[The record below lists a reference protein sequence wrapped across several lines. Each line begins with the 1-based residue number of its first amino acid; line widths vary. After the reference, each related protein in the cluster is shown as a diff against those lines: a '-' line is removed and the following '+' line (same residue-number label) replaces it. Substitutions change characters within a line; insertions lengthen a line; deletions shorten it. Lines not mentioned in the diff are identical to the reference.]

1 MIKFKINFV
10 LSFYINL
17 YVIGN
22 IKTKIKAYSSL
33 LKKIYSKVDVER
45 GRFPRVVDRIIQT
58 DLTMSD
64 L

>member
-1 MIKFKINFV
+1 MNFYTNIY
-10 LSFYINL
+10 L
-17 YVIGN
+17 IGN
-22 IKTKIKAYSSL
+22 IKVKSKFQSSL

-64 L
+64 LQNFKI